1 MRLLI
6 ALFALSLL
14 ACSEA
19 SVVSTPPPEAPPAP
33 RLAVPTVPRSPVVAP
48 QGEPL
53 VITQTAIELSDGP
66 AVTALVDARVRAE
79 GRSGPLLIPAL
90 RDRVAA
96 MPADWAPTVA
106 VHPGVPFVTMAQ
118 AVYTLA
124 NSGRTSVG
132 FVARVGEDLV
142 VIPVWFPNARN

>member
-6 ALFALSLL
+6 ALLALSLL
-14 ACSEA
+14 ACGEVSP
-19 SVVSTPPPEAPPAP
+19 VSTPPPEAPPAP
-33 RLAVPTVPRSPVVAP
+33 RLAVPTVPRSPVVAL

-53 VITQTAIELSDGP
+53 VITRTAIELSDGP
-66 AVTALVDARVRAE
+66 AVAALVDGRVRAE
-79 GRSGPLLIPAL
+79 DRSGPLSIPAL

-106 VHPGVPFVTMAQ
+106 VHPDVPFATGGQ
-118 AVYTLA
+118 AGYTLGNA
-124 NSGRTSVG
+124 GRTSLG

-142 VIPVWFPNARN
+142 VIPIWLPNA